1 MATDAYD
8 PNFSTSQ
15 SADAAR
21 ARIEAEIDSLN
32 RAFAST
38 RSAAEEL
45 RDLAKALILKPTS
58 APEWSL
64 DLAERYK
71 KLDKADLVDELMRFL
86 QCARLGAGGLG
97 SPSEREGLQAVLSH
111 VIYGLRILYKD
122 LHPDHAEAEA
132 A

>member
-8 PNFSTSQ
+8 SNFSASQ

-21 ARIEAEIDSLN
+21 ARIGAELDSLN

-38 RSAAEEL
+38 RDAAEEL

-58 APEWSL
+58 APEWSV

-71 KLDKADLVDELMRFL
+71 KLDKANLVDELRRFL
-86 QCARLGAGGLG
+86 EFACDGAESLAA
-97 SPSEREGLQAVLSH
+97 PRQRDGLQTVLNH
-111 VIYGLRILYKD
+111 VIYGLKVLYKD
-122 LHPDHAEAEA
+122 LHPDHAEADA